1 MSQGLILL
9 AHGARDPRWREPF
22 ERLAERI
29 RSNRPEFAVRL
40 AFLELMA
47 PDLLLAGEELVA
59 DGCDTLRVVRIF
71 LGQGGHV
78 RDDVPALFDA
88 LRKRYAGI
96 HVTLSRA
103 AGEDGGVIDALA
115 SFCIQELE
123 GEPADLLHLELDII

>member
-1 MSQGLILL
+1 MRQGLILL

-29 RSNRPEFAVRL
+29 RARRPELAVRL

-59 DGCDTLRVVRIF
+59 TGCDALRVVPIF
-71 LGQGGHV
+71 FGQGGHV
-78 RDDVPALFDA
+78 RDDVPALVDA
-88 LRKRYAGI
+88 LRKRYSRVD
-96 HVTLSRA
+96 VTLSRA

-115 SFCIQELE
+115 SFCIRELE
-123 GEPADLLHLELDII
+123 G

>member
-1 MSQGLILL
+1 MRQGLILL

-22 ERLAERI
+22 EQLAERI
-29 RSNRPEFAVRL
+29 GAKRPELAVRL

-59 DGCDTLRVVRIF
+59 TGCDALRVVPIF

-78 RDDVPALFDA
+78 RDDVPALFDT
-88 LRKRYAGI
+88 LRKRYSRVD
-96 HVTLSRA
+96 VTLSRA
-103 AGEDGGVIDALA
+103 AGEDGVVIDALA

-123 GEPADLLHLELDII
+123 R

>member
-1 MSQGLILL
+1 MRQGLILL

-22 ERLAERI
+22 EQLAKRI
-29 RSNRPEFAVRL
+29 RAKRPEVAVRL

-59 DGCDTLRVVRIF
+59 AGCDALRVVPIF

-78 RDDVPALFDA
+78 HDDVPALFDA
-88 LRKRYAGI
+88 LRKRYSGFD
-96 HVTLSRA
+96 VTLSRS

-115 SFCIQELE
+115 SFCIEEL
-123 GEPADLLHLELDII
+123 GG